1 MLLYETAQDTY
12 TCPWILVA
20 ACDHLLGG
28 LAYCQVSEGYFV
40 IHTLRLP
47 RETCCLGSLHTAI
60 PRGARI
66 LIVRYTIH
74 EMVAIY
80 RL

>member
-1 MLLYETAQDTY
+1 MYSAVRYSNRLLL
-12 TCPWILVA
+12 WGI
-20 ACDHLLGG
+20 ACNIEDI
-28 LAYCQVSEGYFV
+28 ARMT

-60 PRGARI
+60 PRNARI
-66 LIVRYTIH
+66 LIVRYTQT